1 MNPTERFTQLVRR
14 ADHEIPLADAALLI
28 AAHDHDVDI
37 PAQLTSLDEL
47 AREAPD
53 DPEELARFLFADGR
67 FAGNEVDYG
76 DPRNSFL
83 DEVLRRR
90 LGIPITLSVLM
101 IEVGRRRALPLD
113 AVGMPGHFLV
123 GAGSGRYFDPFHGGA
138 SLDAADCRARF
149 ERLRAGSPWTDSY
162 LDPVGPRAVL
172 VRMLANLVHTLV
184 ERSPADAVWA
194 LRLRLAVPGV
204 AAGERRDA
212 AALLGTLGR
221 FEEAA
226 SALDDLAPELDERAA
241 ARARQ
246 DAARLRARGN

>member
-1 MNPTERFTQLVRR
+1 MRPTEQFTRLVRR
-14 ADHEIPLADAALLI
+14 PDRSIPLDEAALLI

-37 PAQLTSLDEL
+37 PSTLASLDDL

-53 DPEELARFLFADGR
+53 EPDALAEYLFTDGR
-67 FAGNEVDYG
+67 FTGNEVDYA

-83 DEVLRRR
+83 DEVLRRH

-101 IEVGRRRALPLD
+101 IEVSRRRGRPLEGI
-113 AVGMPGHFLV
+113 GMPGHFLV
-123 GAGSGRYFDPFHGGA
+123 GAGPDQFIDPFHGGA
-138 SLDAADCRARF
+138 TLDAAACRELF
-149 ERLRAGSPWTDSY
+149 EQLRSGAPWTDAY
-162 LDPVGPRAVL
+162 LAPVGRRAIL

-226 SALDDLAPELDERAA
+226 TVLDDLATELDEPSA

-246 DAARLRARGN
+246 DAARLRARAN

>member
-1 MNPTERFTQLVRR
+1 MDLTERFTRLVRR
-14 ADHEIPLADAALLI
+14 PESEIRLDEAALLI
-28 AAHDHDVDI
+28 AAHDHDVEI
-37 PAQLTSLDEL
+37 PATLASIDEL

-53 DPEELARFLFADGR
+53 DPDALARYLFTDGN
-67 FAGNEVDYG
+67 FAGNDVDYA

-101 IEVGRRRALPLD
+101 IEVGRRRSVPLQ

-123 GAGSGRYFDPFHGGA
+123 GAGPDRFLDPFHGGA
-138 SLDAADCRARF
+138 ALDRDDCRALF
-149 ERLRAGSPWTDSY
+149 EQLRLGAPWTDAY
-162 LDPVGPRAVL
+162 LAPVGARAIL
-172 VRMLANLVHTLV
+172 VRMLANLVHTFV

-204 AAGERRDA
+204 AVGERRDA

-226 SALDDLAPELDERAA
+226 TVLDDLATELDEANATRT
-241 ARARQ
+241 RQ
-246 DAARLRARGN
+246 EAARLRARAN